1 MKKYLIALIMMQ
13 VFHLYAQT
21 NYWQQGVNYEMKI
34 VFDTQKNQFSGNQR
48 LTYTNNSPDTLYKV
62 YYHLYYNAF
71 QPNSMMDVRSRTI
84 EDPDKRV
91 QDRISKLMPDEI
103 GFQEIEELSQ
113 NGVALS
119 FKIEYTVLEALLSE
133 PLLPGATTLLE
144 MSFHAQVPL
153 QIRRTGRDN
162 AEGIEYSMS
171 QWYPKL
177 AEYDIHGWHTHPYVA
192 REFYAPWG
200 NFDVSITIDK
210 NYVLAG
216 SGILQNANEIGYGYQ
231 EDGVEMKK
239 NKNKTLTWHF
249 IAENVH
255 DFMWAADPDYTHQVA
270 QVPNGPKLHFF
281 YQLNSETLNWQS
293 LPALTI
299 SAFTYMNEHFGKY
312 PYSDFYVVQGG
323 DGGMEYPMSTLI
335 TGNRSL
341 ESLIGVT
348 VHEAMHSWYQGVLAT
363 NESYYPWMDEGYTSY
378 ATSLTMNHIWS
389 TELRP
394 MSASYQDYY
403 NLVKSGK
410 EEPMSTHADHFETNM
425 AYSIASYDKGSISLS
440 QLGYIV
446 GETTLEKILLTYFY
460 RWQFKHPNLADF
472 VKVAEDVSKLELDWY
487 YNYWVNSIK
496 TIDYSIDSI
505 SRDQDQTHIQL
516 NRIGKMPMPIDLVVT
531 LKNGSKINYYIP
543 LSIMRGE
550 KSAENGQKRETL
562 IDWYWTSPTY
572 SVNINIDPESI
583 ESIEIDPSQRMADVD
598 RSNNTFINH

>member
-1 MKKYLIALIMMQ
+1 MQ
-13 VFHLYAQT
+13 
-21 NYWQQGVNYEMKI
+21 
-34 VFDTQKNQFSGNQR
+34 
-48 LTYTNNSPDTLYKV
+48 
-62 YYHLYYNAF
+62 
-71 QPNSMMDVRSRTI
+71 
-84 EDPDKRV
+84 
-91 QDRISKLMPDEI
+91 DEI

-177 AEYDIHGWHTHPYVA
+177 AEYDIHGWHTHTYVA

-239 NKNKTLTWHF
+239 NKNKTLTLHF

-378 ATSLTMNHIWS
+378 ATSLTMNHIW
-389 TELRP
+389 
-394 MSASYQDYY
+394 
-403 NLVKSGK
+403 
-410 EEPMSTHADHFETNM
+410 
-425 AYSIASYDKGSISLS
+425 
-440 QLGYIV
+440 
-446 GETTLEKILLTYFY
+446 
-460 RWQFKHPNLADF
+460 
-472 VKVAEDVSKLELDWY
+472 
-487 YNYWVNSIK
+487 
-496 TIDYSIDSI
+496 
-505 SRDQDQTHIQL
+505 
-516 NRIGKMPMPIDLVVT
+516 
-531 LKNGSKINYYIP
+531 
-543 LSIMRGE
+543 
-550 KSAENGQKRETL
+550 
-562 IDWYWTSPTY
+562 
-572 SVNINIDPESI
+572 
-583 ESIEIDPSQRMADVD
+583 
-598 RSNNTFINH
+598 